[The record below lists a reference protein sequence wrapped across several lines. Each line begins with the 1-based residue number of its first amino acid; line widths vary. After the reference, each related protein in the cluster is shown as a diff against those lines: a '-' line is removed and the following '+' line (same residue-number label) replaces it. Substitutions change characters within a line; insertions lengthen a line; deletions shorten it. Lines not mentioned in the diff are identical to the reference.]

1 MADALQFSVDTTSLS
16 AGIRALTAKIDPG
29 KMASAMAIGFEI
41 LRLSSFEV
49 PHDKGSLQN
58 SGTVEKFDDY
68 VVVGYHEPYAARLH
82 EHPEYHFQGGRK
94 GKYLSDPIVHNAPAL
109 GIKFGE
115 QMDKELQ

>member
-49 PHDKGSLQN
+49 PHDKGSLQIPGLWK
-58 SGTVEKFDDY
+58 SSTITSWSAIMSRMPP
-68 VVVGYHEPYAARLH
+68 GYMNIRSITSKVAVKAN
-82 EHPEYHFQGGRK
+82 
-94 GKYLSDPIVHNAPAL
+94 I
-109 GIKFGE
+109 
-115 QMDKELQ
+115 